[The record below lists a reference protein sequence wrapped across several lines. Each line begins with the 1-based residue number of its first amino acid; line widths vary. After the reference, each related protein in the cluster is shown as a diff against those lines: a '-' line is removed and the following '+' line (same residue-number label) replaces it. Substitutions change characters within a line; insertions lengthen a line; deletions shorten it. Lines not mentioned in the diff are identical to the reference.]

1 KSASEVEKQTRV
13 FIRKAGIARQ
23 LEELTKAGRIV
34 LRGIR
39 QLKGTKLEAREENV
53 V

>member
-1 KSASEVEKQTRV
+1 MEEQTRV
-13 FIRKAGIARQ
+13 FVRKVGIARQ
-23 LEELTKAGRIV
+23 LELTKAGRIV

-39 QLKGTKLEAREENV
+39 QLEGTKLEAGEENV